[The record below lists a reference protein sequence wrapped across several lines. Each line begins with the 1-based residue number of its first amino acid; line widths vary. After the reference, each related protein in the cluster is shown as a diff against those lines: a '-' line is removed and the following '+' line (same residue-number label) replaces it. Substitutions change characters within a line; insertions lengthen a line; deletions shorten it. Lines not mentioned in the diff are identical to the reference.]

1 MKGLLLKDFYLSWRY
16 CRAFIVIVA
25 VFLAVSF
32 TGDDNIFLL
41 IYPIMI
47 ASVIP
52 MTLVSYDEHDK
63 WTAYSG
69 TLPYTRA
76 QLVSTKYL
84 VGMCFGSVAFL
95 ISMAATTVR
104 MILGGGFV
112 LEQFALVGTA
122 LLVLGCLGPALIL
135 PYVFKYGA
143 EKGRMAFYITI
154 GLFTA
159 AATVLAGIGFQV
171 QVMGGGLWPLAVVA
185 GVSILLY
192 ALSWWL
198 SIRFYQKREL

>member
-16 CRAFIVIVA
+16 CRAFLVIVA

-32 TGDDNIFLL
+32 TGDDNIFFL

-198 SIRFYQKREL
+198 SIRFYQKRDL

>member
-16 CRAFIVIVA
+16 CRAFLVIVA

-32 TGDDNIFLL
+32 TGDDNIFFL

-52 MTLVSYDEHDK
+52 MTLLSYDEHDK

-69 TLPYTRA
+69 TLPYTRT
-76 QLVSTKYL
+76 QLVSVKYL
-84 VGMCFGSVAFL
+84 VGLCFGTVAFL

-104 MILGGGFV
+104 MLIGGGFI
-112 LEQFALVGTA
+112 LEQFAVVGTA

-143 EKGRMAFYITI
+143 EKGRIAFYITV
-154 GLFTA
+154 GVFSGVA
-159 AATVLAGIGFQV
+159 AVLAGMGFQI
-171 QVMGGGLWPLAVVA
+171 QTMTRGLWPLAVVA
-185 GVSILLY
+185 GVAILLY
-192 ALSWWL
+192 ALSWVL

>member
-16 CRAFIVIVA
+16 CRAFLVIVA

-32 TGDDNIFLL
+32 TGDDNIFFL

-52 MTLVSYDEHDK
+52 MTLLSYDEHDK

-76 QLVSTKYL
+76 QLVSAKYL
-84 VGMCFGSVAFL
+84 VGLCFGTVAFL

-104 MILGGGFV
+104 MLIGCGFI
-112 LEQFALVGTA
+112 LEQFAVVGTA

-143 EKGRMAFYITI
+143 EKGRIAFYITV
-154 GLFTA
+154 GVFSGVA
-159 AATVLAGIGFQV
+159 AVLAGMGFQI
-171 QVMGGGLWPLAVVA
+171 QTMTRGLWPLAVVA
-185 GVSILLY
+185 GVAILLY
-192 ALSWWL
+192 ALSWVL

>member
-32 TGDDNIFLL
+32 TGDDNIFFL

-69 TLPYTRA
+69 TLPYTKT
-76 QLVSTKYL
+76 QLVIAKYV
-84 VGMCFGSVAFL
+84 VGLCFGTVAFL
-95 ISMAATTVR
+95 VSMAATTVR
-104 MILGGGFV
+104 MLTGEGFV

-122 LLVLGCLGPALIL
+122 LLVLGCIGPAVIL

-159 AATVLAGIGFQV
+159 AATVLAGMGFHV

-185 GVSILLY
+185 GVAVLIYLG
-192 ALSWWL
+192 SWWL

>member
-16 CRAFIVIVA
+16 CRAFLVIVA

-32 TGDDNIFLL
+32 TGDDNIFFL

-104 MILGGGFV
+104 MMLGGGFV
-112 LEQFALVGTA
+112 LEQFAVVGTA

-143 EKGRMAFYITI
+143 EKGRVAFYITV
-154 GLFTA
+154 GVFSGVA
-159 AATVLAGIGFQV
+159 AVLAGMGFQI
-171 QVMGGGLWPLAVVA
+171 QGLSSGLWPLAVVA

-198 SIRFYQKREL
+198 SIRFYQKRDL

>member
-16 CRAFIVIVA
+16 CRAFLVIVA

-32 TGDDNIFLL
+32 TGDDNIFFL
-41 IYPIMI
+41 IYHIMI

-63 WTAYSG
+63 CTAYSG

>member
-16 CRAFIVIVA
+16 CRAFLVIVA

-32 TGDDNIFLL
+32 TGDDNIFFL

-52 MTLVSYDEHDK
+52 MTLLSYDEHDK
-63 WTAYSG
+63 WMAYSG

-76 QLVSTKYL
+76 QLVSVKYL
-84 VGMCFGSVAFL
+84 VGLCFGSVAFL

-104 MILGGGFV
+104 MLMGGGFI
-112 LEQFALVGTA
+112 LEQFAVVGTA
-122 LLVLGCLGPALIL
+122 LLALGCLGPALIL

-143 EKGRMAFYITI
+143 EKGRIAFYVTV
-154 GLFTA
+154 GVFSGVA
-159 AATVLAGIGFQV
+159 AVLAGMGFQI
-171 QVMGGGLWPLAVVA
+171 QTMTRGLWPLAVVA
-185 GVSILLY
+185 GVAILLY
-192 ALSWWL
+192 ALSWVL

>member
-16 CRAFIVIVA
+16 CRAFLVIVA
-25 VFLAVSF
+25 VFLVVSF
-32 TGDDNIFLL
+32 TGDDNIFFL

-52 MTLVSYDEHDK
+52 MTLLSYDEHDK

-143 EKGRMAFYITI
+143 EKGRVAFYITV
-154 GLFTA
+154 GVFSGVA
-159 AATVLAGIGFQV
+159 AVLAGIGFQV
-171 QVMGGGLWPLAVVA
+171 QVMGGGLWPLAAVA

-198 SIRFYQKREL
+198 SIRFYQKRDL

>member
-16 CRAFIVIVA
+16 CRAFLVIVA

-32 TGDDNIFLL
+32 TGDDNIFFL

-159 AATVLAGIGFQV
+159 AATVLAGMGFQI
-171 QVMGGGLWPLAVVA
+171 QGLSSGLWPLAAVA

>member
-16 CRAFIVIVA
+16 CRAFLVIVA

-32 TGDDNIFLL
+32 TGDDNIFFL

-95 ISMAATTVR
+95 IYHCADDS
-104 MILGGGFV
+104 GGR
-112 LEQFALVGTA
+112 L
-122 LLVLGCLGPALIL
+122 CP
-135 PYVFKYGA
+135 GA
-143 EKGRMAFYITI
+143 VCCGGHGI
-154 GLFTA
+154 
-159 AATVLAGIGFQV
+159 VGIGVFGSCFDPSLCIQIWSRK
-171 QVMGGGLWPLAVVA
+171 GTC
-185 GVSILLY
+185 SLLHHRG
-192 ALSWWL
+192 SV
-198 SIRFYQKREL
+198 

>member
-16 CRAFIVIVA
+16 CRAFLLIVGVS
-25 VFLAVSF
+25 LAVSF
-32 TGDDNIFLL
+32 RDDDNIFFL

-104 MILGGGFV
+104 MMLGGGFV
-112 LEQFALVGTA
+112 LEQFAVVGTA

-143 EKGRMAFYITI
+143 EKGRVAFYITV
-154 GLFTA
+154 GVFSGVA
-159 AATVLAGIGFQV
+159 AVLAGMGFQI
-171 QVMGGGLWPLAVVA
+171 QGLSSGLWPLAAVA

>member
-16 CRAFIVIVA
+16 CRAFLVIVA

-32 TGDDNIFLL
+32 TGDDNIFFL

-47 ASVIP
+47 DSVIP

-112 LEQFALVGTA
+112 LEQLAVVGTA

-143 EKGRMAFYITI
+143 EKGRVAFYITV
-154 GLFTA
+154 GVFSGVA
-159 AATVLAGIGFQV
+159 AVLAGMGFQI
-171 QVMGGGLWPLAVVA
+171 QGLSSGLWPLAAVA
-185 GVSILLY
+185 GLSILLY

>member
-16 CRAFIVIVA
+16 CRAFLVIVA

-32 TGDDNIFLL
+32 VGEDNVFFM

-63 WTAYSG
+63 WTSYSG
-69 TLPYTRA
+69 TLPYTRT
-76 QLVSTKYL
+76 QLVSSKYL
-84 VGMCFGSVAFL
+84 VGLCFGTVAFL
-95 ISMAATTVR
+95 VSMAATTVR
-104 MILGGGFV
+104 MLTGEGFV
-112 LEQFALVGTA
+112 LEQFAMVGTA
-122 LLVLGCLGPALIL
+122 LVALGCIGPAVIL

-143 EKGRMAFYITI
+143 EKGRIAFYITI

-159 AATVLAGIGFQV
+159 VATVLAGMGFQV
-171 QVMGGGLWPLAVVA
+171 LVIGSGLWPLAAVA

>member
-16 CRAFIVIVA
+16 CRAFLVIVA

-32 TGDDNIFLL
+32 TGDDNIFFL

-104 MILGGGFV
+104 MLTGEGFV

-122 LLVLGCLGPALIL
+122 LLVLGCIGPAVIL

-159 AATVLAGIGFQV
+159 AATVLAGMGFQI
-171 QVMGGGLWPLAVVA
+171 QGMSSGLWPLAAVA
-185 GVSILLY
+185 GVSVLLY

-198 SIRFYQKREL
+198 SIRFYQKRDL

>member
-1 MKGLLLKDFYLSWRY
+1 
-16 CRAFIVIVA
+16 
-25 VFLAVSF
+25 
-32 TGDDNIFLL
+32 
-41 IYPIMI
+41 MI

>member
-16 CRAFIVIVA
+16 CRAFLVIVA
-25 VFLAVSF
+25 VFLGVSF
-32 TGDDNIFLL
+32 AGEDNIFFL

-69 TLPYTRA
+69 TLPYTKT
-76 QLVSTKYL
+76 QLVSAKYV
-84 VGMCFGSVAFL
+84 VGLCFGTVAFL

-104 MILGGGFV
+104 MMLGGGFV
-112 LEQFALVGTA
+112 LEQFAVVGTA

-143 EKGRMAFYITI
+143 EKGRIAFYITV
-154 GLFTA
+154 GVFSGVA
-159 AATVLAGIGFQV
+159 AVLAGMGFQIQTV
-171 QVMGGGLWPLAVVA
+171 VHGLWPLAVLA
-185 GVSILLY
+185 GVALTLY
-192 ALSWWL
+192 AMSWWL

>member
-16 CRAFIVIVA
+16 CRAFLVIVA
-25 VFLAVSF
+25 VFLGVSF
-32 TGDDNIFLL
+32 AGEDNIFFL

-69 TLPYTRA
+69 TLPYTKT
-76 QLVSTKYL
+76 QLVSAKYV
-84 VGMCFGSVAFL
+84 VGLCFGTVAFL

-104 MILGGGFV
+104 MMLGGGFV
-112 LEQFALVGTA
+112 LEQFAVVGTA

-143 EKGRMAFYITI
+143 EKGRIAFYITV
-154 GLFTA
+154 GVFSGVA
-159 AATVLAGIGFQV
+159 AVLAGMGFQI
-171 QVMGGGLWPLAVVA
+171 QTMTRGLWPLAVVA

-192 ALSWWL
+192 ALSWRL

>member
-16 CRAFIVIVA
+16 CRAFLVIVA

-32 TGDDNIFLL
+32 TGDDNIFFL

-104 MILGGGFV
+104 MMLGGGFV
-112 LEQFALVGTA
+112 LEQLAVVGTA

-143 EKGRMAFYITI
+143 EKGRIAFYITV
-154 GLFTA
+154 GVFSGVA
-159 AATVLAGIGFQV
+159 AVLAGMGFQI
-171 QVMGGGLWPLAVVA
+171 QTMTRGLWPLAVVA

-192 ALSWWL
+192 ALSWRL

>member
-16 CRAFIVIVA
+16 CRAFLVIVA

-32 TGDDNIFLL
+32 TGDDNIFFL

-104 MILGGGFV
+104 MMLGGGFV
-112 LEQFALVGTA
+112 LEQLAVVGTA

-143 EKGRMAFYITI
+143 EKGRIAFYITV
-154 GLFTA
+154 GVFSGVA
-159 AATVLAGIGFQV
+159 AVLAGMGFQIQTV
-171 QVMGGGLWPLAVVA
+171 AHGLWPLAVVA
-185 GVSILLY
+185 GVALALY

>member
-16 CRAFIVIVA
+16 CRAFLVIVA

-32 TGDDNIFLL
+32 TGDDNIFFL

-84 VGMCFGSVAFL
+84 VGMCFCSVAFL

>member
-16 CRAFIVIVA
+16 CRAFLVIVA

-32 TGDDNIFLL
+32 TGDDNIFFL

-69 TLPYTRA
+69 TLPYTKT
-76 QLVSTKYL
+76 QLVSAKYV
-84 VGMCFGSVAFL
+84 VGLCFGTVAFL

-104 MILGGGFV
+104 MMLGGGFV
-112 LEQFALVGTA
+112 LEQFAVVGTA

-143 EKGRMAFYITI
+143 EKGRVAFYITV
-154 GLFTA
+154 GVFSGVA
-159 AATVLAGIGFQV
+159 AVLAGMGFQIQTV
-171 QVMGGGLWPLAVVA
+171 AHGLWPLAVVA

>member
-16 CRAFIVIVA
+16 CRAFLVIVA

-32 TGDDNIFLL
+32 SGDDNIFFL

-69 TLPYTRA
+69 TLPYTKT
-76 QLVSTKYL
+76 QLVSAKYV
-84 VGMCFGSVAFL
+84 VGLCFGTVAFL

-104 MILGGGFV
+104 MMLGGGFV
-112 LEQFALVGTA
+112 LEQFAVVGTA

-143 EKGRMAFYITI
+143 EKGRVAFYITV
-154 GLFTA
+154 GVFSGVA
-159 AATVLAGIGFQV
+159 AVLAGMGFQI
-171 QVMGGGLWPLAVVA
+171 QVIGGGLWPLAVVA
-185 GVSILLY
+185 GVALALY

>member
-16 CRAFIVIVA
+16 CRAFLVIVA

-32 TGDDNIFLL
+32 TGDDNIFFL

-112 LEQFALVGTA
+112 LEQFAVVGTA

-135 PYVFKYGA
+135 PYVFNG
-143 EKGRMAFYITI
+143 GHGI
-154 GLFTA
+154 
-159 AATVLAGIGFQV
+159 VGIGVFGSCFDPSLCIQIWSRK
-171 QVMGGGLWPLAVVA
+171 GTC
-185 GVSILLY
+185 SLLHHRG
-192 ALSWWL
+192 SV
-198 SIRFYQKREL
+198 

>member
-16 CRAFIVIVA
+16 CRAFLVIVA

-32 TGDDNIFLL
+32 TGDDNIFFL

-47 ASVIP
+47 ARVIP

-104 MILGGGFV
+104 MMLGGGFV
-112 LEQFALVGTA
+112 LEQFAVVGTA

-143 EKGRMAFYITI
+143 EKGRVAFYITV
-154 GLFTA
+154 GVFSGVA
-159 AATVLAGIGFQV
+159 AVLAGMGFQI
-171 QVMGGGLWPLAVVA
+171 QGLSSGLWPLAAVA

>member
-16 CRAFIVIVA
+16 CRAFLVIVA

-32 TGDDNIFLL
+32 TGDDNIFFL

-52 MTLVSYDEHDK
+52 MTLLSYDEHDK

-69 TLPYTRA
+69 TLPYTRV
-76 QLVSTKYL
+76 QLVSAKYL
-84 VGMCFGSVAFL
+84 VGLCFGSVAFL

-104 MILGGGFV
+104 MMLGGGFV
-112 LEQFALVGTA
+112 LEQFAVVGTA

-143 EKGRMAFYITI
+143 EKGRVAFYITV
-154 GLFTA
+154 GVFSGVA
-159 AATVLAGIGFQV
+159 AVLAGMGFQI
-171 QVMGGGLWPLAVVA
+171 QGLSSGLWPLAAVA

>member
-16 CRAFIVIVA
+16 CRAFLVIVA

-32 TGDDNIFLL
+32 TGDDNIFFL

-143 EKGRMAFYITI
+143 EKGRVAFYITV
-154 GLFTA
+154 GVFSGVA
-159 AATVLAGIGFQV
+159 AVLAGIGFQV
-171 QVMGGGLWPLAVVA
+171 QVMGGGLWPLAAVA

>member
-16 CRAFIVIVA
+16 CRAFLVIVA

-32 TGDDNIFLL
+32 TGDDNIFFL

-52 MTLVSYDEHDK
+52 MTLLSYDEHDK

-69 TLPYTRA
+69 TLPYTRT
-76 QLVSTKYL
+76 QLVSAKYL
-84 VGMCFGSVAFL
+84 VGLCFGTVAFL

-104 MILGGGFV
+104 MLIGGGFI
-112 LEQFALVGTA
+112 LEQFAVVGTA

-143 EKGRMAFYITI
+143 EKGRIAFYVTV
-154 GLFTA
+154 GVFSGVA
-159 AATVLAGIGFQV
+159 AVLAGMGFQI
-171 QVMGGGLWPLAVVA
+171 QTMTRGLWPLAVVA
-185 GVSILLY
+185 GVAILLY
-192 ALSWWL
+192 ALSWVL

>member
-32 TGDDNIFLL
+32 TGDDNIFFL

>member
-16 CRAFIVIVA
+16 CRAFLVIVA

-32 TGDDNIFLL
+32 TGDDNIFFL

-69 TLPYTRA
+69 TLPYTKT
-76 QLVSTKYL
+76 QLVSAKYV
-84 VGMCFGSVAFL
+84 VGLCFGTVAFL

-104 MILGGGFV
+104 MMLGGGFV
-112 LEQFALVGTA
+112 LEQFAVVGTA

-143 EKGRMAFYITI
+143 EKGRVAFYITV
-154 GLFTA
+154 GVFSGVA
-159 AATVLAGIGFQV
+159 AVLAGMGFQI
-171 QVMGGGLWPLAVVA
+171 QVIGGGLWPLAVVA
-185 GVSILLY
+185 GVALALY

>member
-16 CRAFIVIVA
+16 CRAFLVIVA

-32 TGDDNIFLL
+32 TGDDNIFFL

-112 LEQFALVGTA
+112 LEQFAVLGTA
-122 LLVLGCLGPALIL
+122 LLVLGCLGTAFIL

-143 EKGRMAFYITI
+143 EKGRVAFYITV
-154 GLFTA
+154 GVFSGVA
-159 AATVLAGIGFQV
+159 AVLAGMGFQI
-171 QVMGGGLWPLAVVA
+171 QGLSSGLWPLAAVA

-198 SIRFYQKREL
+198 TIRFYQKREL

>member
-16 CRAFIVIVA
+16 CRAFLVIVA

-32 TGDDNIFLL
+32 VGEDNVFFM

-52 MTLVSYDEHDK
+52 MTLLSYDEHDK
-63 WTAYSG
+63 WTSYSG
-69 TLPYTRA
+69 TLPYTRT

-84 VGMCFGSVAFL
+84 VGLCFGTVAFL
-95 ISMAATTVR
+95 VSMAATTVR

-112 LEQFALVGTA
+112 LEQLAVVGTA

-143 EKGRMAFYITI
+143 EKGRIAFYITV
-154 GLFTA
+154 GVFSGVA
-159 AATVLAGIGFQV
+159 AVLAGMGFQIQTV
-171 QVMGGGLWPLAVVA
+171 AHGLWPLAVVA

-192 ALSWWL
+192 ALSWRL

>member
-16 CRAFIVIVA
+16 CRAFLVIVA

-32 TGDDNIFLL
+32 TGDDNIFFL

-112 LEQFALVGTA
+112 LEQFAMVGTA
-122 LLVLGCLGPALIL
+122 FL

-143 EKGRMAFYITI
+143 EKGRVAFYITV
-154 GLFTA
+154 GVFSGVA
-159 AATVLAGIGFQV
+159 AVLAGMGFQI
-171 QVMGGGLWPLAVVA
+171 QGLSSGLWPLAAVA

>member
-16 CRAFIVIVA
+16 CRAFLVIVV

-32 TGDDNIFLL
+32 TGDDNIFFL

-104 MILGGGFV
+104 MMLGGGFV
-112 LEQFALVGTA
+112 LEQLAVVGTA

-143 EKGRMAFYITI
+143 EKGRVAFYITV
-154 GLFTA
+154 GVFSGVA
-159 AATVLAGIGFQV
+159 AVLAGMGFQIQTV
-171 QVMGGGLWPLAVVA
+171 AHGLWPLAVVA
-185 GVSILLY
+185 GVALALY